1 MKKEDSRV
9 FFFQMGGG
17 GFEDVADSSVNPD
30 VPESSNADSDAND
43 SKMPDGLKLL
53 VTQWKELSTSIQAV
67 ILILAE
73 RDITTSI
80 SNNKSEKKSDS
91 RWSDTVRDILMRWSW
106 FNIPYK
112 KTLRLLQGQRPHDQS
127 KAICCRSV
135 ELAKLI
141 ISFLG

>member
-73 RDITTSI
+73 RDITTSS

-91 RWSDTVRDILMRWSW
+91 RWSDTVRDILMR
-106 FNIPYK
+106 
-112 KTLRLLQGQRPHDQS
+112 
-127 KAICCRSV
+127 
-135 ELAKLI
+135 
-141 ISFLG
+141 